1 MPSLCIVPW
10 CKAKRVKG
18 IKFYKFPRQA
28 GHRDQWLLALE
39 LDPKDV
45 LNYKDPRVCP
55 KHFPASAFSDTG
67 RRQLPTSSTPVGN
80 FTNGRNTQTRT
91 QNLLGMMDP
100 LQTETD
106 EPLEIPNFV
115 HADQALVRSFTL
127 KEEESVDPLQIKN
140 NEPLQVSNYSHPFY
154 GLDTPKSGS
163 GNSFQDLVG
172 SSNEEEIV
180 DPLQINN
187 DEPMQFSNFSHSSYG
202 SDNSK
207 SSSWNSDNSKSSSCS
222 TSQALVGSFILS
234 EEGSFRNGCFQ
245 KKRIGLQDFLS
256 TGETIW
262 LASGSNSSKLDEK
275 IYLKT
280 TVEIEKLT
288 KLTIEENCCGKWR
301 CSACG
306 KIENTFYFLQLHKS
320 TNCETGLSFICEICR
335 EEINNYSDFA
345 IHYIKH
351 EADKEKKC
359 PICLCPNVNNIKE
372 HLIMRKHVSEDIN
385 GFKCTDN
392 ECKNSNEK
400 AKLEAIF
407 NSTINGYCQD
417 TKPDILPFVKT
428 QNMEVFPAS
437 KDVEAAETSPV
448 SNQFILDYQEET
460 DQAKPDLSRRKK
472 NSFYDEFSDSNIN
485 SISDEDSIAEI
496 LPAVKM
502 PNMEVFSTS
511 SDVESSKISPAFNQ
525 LIPDNQKQADQRK
538 LNLKRRNENAV
549 CYGFSDSDVKVIS
562 NEDPTAEILPS
573 VKTQN
578 VEVSFISAD
587 GDTAKISPVSNQL
600 ELDNQEQPD
609 QGKPNLRRKKN
620 NTVYYEFSDSD
631 INDISDEDTAADMVT
646 SVEAQNMDVSSAS
659 VAVDTVKISPVLNYI
674 MLGNQKRPD
683 QERTD
688 PRLSKP
694 CRIKGISDEERI
706 QSLNGSTSSSK
717 NLVMCK
723 VCGDKASGL
732 HYGVTTCEA
741 CKVFFLRSIL
751 KQIKYTEADCLREG
765 KCLVM
770 RLNRSECQFCRFKKC
785 LAVGMS
791 RDFPDFQVNSLSKK
805 SEKKAKKEHLSIVE
819 STPDVQEK
827 PNLRQRKENTV
838 YIESSNSDID
848 DISDE
853 GLQIHNQGVHK
864 VISLDEAG
872 TKNVPYDEGQV
883 HLDVDNSLREFAC
896 SECSDLFSTH
906 SQLIRHLK
914 LHKKVGIAAVT
925 EPSKNLNDESASN
938 LMSSYHGDSTNHN
951 SNERTTVGKNS
962 EFREKLST
970 SPLIEAI
977 HLYECGLC
985 GKTFK
990 DRKYFVRHL
999 RTQHK
1004 QTESDLYECESCGKT
1019 FKDRK
1024 YFLRHLRTQHKQTE
1038 NDKEDEMHECPFCQ
1052 TKFEK
1057 KYHLCRHLMTHR
1069 DGSELKCN
1077 KCSESF
1083 SWPFEL
1089 VTHLKMHKK
1098 TEIAGS
1104 MQPLDNSD
1112 AEPTS
1117 NSEPVTNNIAKES
1130 NFNECGICKKTYVNR
1145 RSLLRH
1151 LGRHVKGR
1159 TYLCNICGLSFFRA
1173 NALNL
1178 HIQRHTGDK
1187 NFTCD
1192 KCGKNFYSMSLLN
1205 QHLKKHAAEESKQ
1218 ILEKLF
1224 ECEICHKKFETKQIY
1239 SQHMKR
1245 HTEGKTQ
1252 ECGICQRKCYTK
1264 YQLAAHM
1271 RIHTGEKPY
1280 ECKICNSTF
1289 AQRTNL
1295 KIHMR
1300 SHSEEKPYSCE
1311 FCSKSFKDK
1320 PAFKDHVNMHTGK
1333 KPYKCK
1339 QCDKTF
1345 TARKRLVAHKRSHSG
1360 GKKYSCDICNEV
1372 FAYAN
1377 YRNLH
1382 MALHENPN
1390 PFGCEFCSKKFNYKK
1405 NLVLHVQRMHSSH
1418 NPFKC
1423 KLCGKTFDTSNKIE
1437 THIINR
1443 ICGKKAMSLDNI
1455 KSQST
1460 YHKELSNADGCSDA
1474 CHLSEGIRSASTLSG
1489 NSDTLG
1495 LKKEK
1500 LFICNMCDQ
1509 EYESVLEIAN
1519 HYDFL
1524 HRKSQ

>member
-407 NSTINGYCQD
+407 NSTINGYCQ
-417 TKPDILPFVKT
+417 
-428 QNMEVFPAS
+428 
-437 KDVEAAETSPV
+437 
-448 SNQFILDYQEET
+448 
-460 DQAKPDLSRRKK
+460 
-472 NSFYDEFSDSNIN
+472 
-485 SISDEDSIAEI
+485 
-496 LPAVKM
+496 
-502 PNMEVFSTS
+502 
-511 SDVESSKISPAFNQ
+511 
-525 LIPDNQKQADQRK
+525 
-538 LNLKRRNENAV
+538 
-549 CYGFSDSDVKVIS
+549 
-562 NEDPTAEILPS
+562 
-573 VKTQN
+573 
-578 VEVSFISAD
+578 
-587 GDTAKISPVSNQL
+587 
-600 ELDNQEQPD
+600 
-609 QGKPNLRRKKN
+609 
-620 NTVYYEFSDSD
+620 
-631 INDISDEDTAADMVT
+631 
-646 SVEAQNMDVSSAS
+646 
-659 VAVDTVKISPVLNYI
+659 
-674 MLGNQKRPD
+674 
-683 QERTD
+683 
-688 PRLSKP
+688 
-694 CRIKGISDEERI
+694 
-706 QSLNGSTSSSK
+706 
-717 NLVMCK
+717 
-723 VCGDKASGL
+723 
-732 HYGVTTCEA
+732 
-741 CKVFFLRSIL
+741 
-751 KQIKYTEADCLREG
+751 
-765 KCLVM
+765 
-770 RLNRSECQFCRFKKC
+770 
-785 LAVGMS
+785 
-791 RDFPDFQVNSLSKK
+791 DFQVNSLSKK